1 MKSIFLF
8 LFLISPIS
16 SYNILVFCPLF
27 GHSHSTFFGRLADIL
42 TEAGHNVTM
51 FTPTIVEEF
60 RNFSYTKLTKDVV
73 YLEPSP
79 KLKAIGDLIAGNGRY
94 WSQEFSLL
102 EIPQSAE
109 FFQSVA
115 NEQHNV
121 LSENLPVLDELKKK
135 KFDLILFETIF
146 TCAIPLMDYLEIK
159 AFAVANSIAFESTSM
174 RAMGEPVMP
183 SHIPDILTPTSD
195 RMTLFERLVNT
206 VTQIFQSY
214 HKFTPEYYESYSN
227 PTSKIYPLQRLPD
240 ASFVFTN
247 SNPYLDFPRATIP
260 KNIQIGGIS
269 VTIEKGK
276 LKEEWDQIL
285 NLRSRSLL
293 ISFGSVTLSK
303 DMPFESKVSLARA
316 MKKFPDVTFIWKY
329 EDNDTNKFAPGIQNI
344 HFSKW
349 VPQRELLADP
359 RLTAFMTHGGLG
371 SVNEVSYMG
380 KPSIMCPIMGDQMRN
395 AKMLTRH
402 NGSIEISKY
411 DLGKS
416 ELVEEV
422 IRKVLYDESYTIAA
436 QRLSDHLR
444 NQPVSPKDLFLKH
457 TEFAARFGKL
467 PSLDPYSRQMGFLEY
482 FMIDLV
488 VMVFVGI
495 LIVCFALYTILKLVY
510 GNFGKKVKRE

>member
-1 MKSIFLF
+1 MKYILF
-8 LFLISPIS
+8 LTILISSTTP
-16 SYNILVFCPLF
+16 YNILVFCPLF

-51 FTPTIVEEF
+51 FTPTIVDEF

-73 YLEPSP
+73 YLDASP

-102 EIPQSAE
+102 EIPQSSR

-121 LSENLPVLDELKKK
+121 LSENLPLLDKLKKK
-135 KFDLILFETIF
+135 QFDLLLFETIF

-159 AFAVANSIAFESTSM
+159 AFAVAQSIAFESSSM
-174 RAMGEPVMP
+174 RAIGEPVMP
-183 SHIPDILTPTSD
+183 SHIPDLLTPSSD
-195 RMTLFERLVNT
+195 RMSLYERLLNT
-206 VTQIFQSY
+206 VTQTLQTFY
-214 HKFTPEYYESYSN
+214 KFSPEYYTSYSN
-227 PTSKIYPLQRLPD
+227 PEERVYPLQRLPD

-247 SNPYLDFPRATIP
+247 SNPYVDFPRATIA

-269 VTIEKGK
+269 VSMEAGK
-276 LKEEWDQIL
+276 LEKEWDQIL
-285 NLRSRSLL
+285 NLRNKNFL

-303 DMPFESKVSLARA
+303 DMTFESKVSLARA
-316 MKKFPDVTFIWKY
+316 MKQFPDVTFIWKY
-329 EDNDTNKFAPGIQNI
+329 EDSDTDKFAEGIQNI

-349 VPQRELLADP
+349 VPQRELLADA
-359 RLTAFMTHGGLG
+359 RLSAFMTHGGLG

-395 AKMLTRH
+395 AKMLVRH

-411 DLGKS
+411 DLGNS

-422 IRKVLYDESYTIAA
+422 IRKILYDESYKIAA

-457 TEFAARFGKL
+457 TEFAARFEKL
-467 PSLDPYSRQMGFLEY
+467 PSLDPYSRQMGVLEY
-482 FMIDLV
+482 FMIDLA
-488 VMVFVGI
+488 
-495 LIVCFALYTILKLVY
+495 LIVTVIVVVLCLFLYFLLKLVCRIS
-510 GNFGKKVKRE
+510 GKRMKVE